1 MHTVFVNDHPFRF
14 VNAFEA
20 EAWKGISGSIFI
32 AEQDMRIDEAIQ
44 DLEEAKKHPGFV
56 YLTAN
61 PDVAWQLF
69 VSYCTLI
76 EASGGLVMNEQNN
89 YLVIFRKGKYDL
101 PKGKLEYDESP
112 EEGGIR
118 EVMEECGIQRPEITG
133 TLNSTFHTYLLK
145 GKRMLKK
152 THWFLMKSESRKLI
166 PQHEEDIEKAEWMNV
181 EEIRNKVLKN
191 TYASIAELFGS
202 LLNRNF

>member
-1 MHTVFVNDHPFRF
+1 M
-14 VNAFEA
+14 
-20 EAWKGISGSIFI
+20 
-32 AEQDMRIDEAIQ
+32 
-44 DLEEAKKHPGFV
+44 

-202 LLNRNF
+202 LLNRN